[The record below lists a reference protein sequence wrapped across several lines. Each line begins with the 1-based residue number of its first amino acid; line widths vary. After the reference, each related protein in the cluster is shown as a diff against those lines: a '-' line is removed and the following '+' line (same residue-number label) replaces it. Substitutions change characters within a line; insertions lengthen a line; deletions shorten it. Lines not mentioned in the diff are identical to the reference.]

1 MEKSKKIA
9 VIGAGFMGAVIA
21 SIYARYGYNVA
32 LHDQIPSVLGSFHD
46 RALPNV
52 QNLSNAEHS
61 VEDIFGNVTVESELD
76 GAIDGAFL
84 ARLCRRTSALNKNCL
99 HCWIADVS
107 PMWSWRRIPRDSF

>member
-61 VEDIFGNVTVESELD
+61 VEDIFGNITVESELD

-84 ARLCRRTSALNKNCL
+84 VHEIVQEDLRAKQELFALLDRRCESHVVLATNTS
-99 HCWIADVS
+99 
-107 PMWSWRRIPRDSF
+107 